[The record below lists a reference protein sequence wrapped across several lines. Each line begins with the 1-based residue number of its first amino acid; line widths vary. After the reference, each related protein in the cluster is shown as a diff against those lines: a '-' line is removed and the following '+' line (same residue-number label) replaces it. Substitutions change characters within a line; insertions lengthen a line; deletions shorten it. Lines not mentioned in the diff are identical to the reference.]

1 MIKKERS
8 AFTLLE
14 LLVVIAI
21 VGIVAALLLIGISQ
35 ARARVLRMQ
44 CLNNV
49 RQLGLALQEFTTDH
63 HFYPA
68 YFDPSEKS
76 EFRYWKHALNSQM
89 GLTINNRDMEYS
101 PQGVWHCPA
110 ASRPLDI
117 PKDRGYAE
125 YGYNS
130 YGLSSEAAT
139 NSLGLSGHYSLYK
152 VNGSY
157 KPTVRVNESEVVSP
171 SDMIAIGDAFLGGP
185 NFVED
190 GQWLERVSKARLL
203 SPGLMA
209 VTKRA
214 QARHQAK
221 ANIVYC
227 DGHAD
232 SPTFSYLFV
241 DMSDEALSR
250 WNRDHQPHPELL
262 LQ

>member
-1 MIKKERS
+1 
-8 AFTLLE
+8 
-14 LLVVIAI
+14 
-21 VGIVAALLLIGISQ
+21 
-35 ARARVLRMQ
+35 MQ

-63 HFYPA
+63 HFYPPF
-68 YFDPSEKS
+68 FDPTEHSEI
-76 EFRYWKHALNSQM
+76 RYWGAALDSQM
-89 GLTINNRDMEYS
+89 GLTINNRDMDYS

-110 ASRPLDI
+110 ASRPPDI
-117 PKDRGYAE
+117 AKERGYAE

-214 QARHQAK
+214 QARQLRSNASSRSKRYALLRGFK
-221 ANIVYC
+221 ALSASNLTLNACI
-227 DGHAD
+227 A
-232 SPTFSYLFV
+232 SPNVILPRT
-241 DMSDEALSR
+241 ALSR
-250 WNRDHQPHPELL
+250 DSALRCSSFK
-262 LQ
+262 